1 MNTESPDA
9 KLAAERLRPDRCE
22 RALDR
27 MRAVTDK
34 MVAQACPRANHRQDQ
49 GQPKIAPGLPPGRPG
64 QGNTSSHAVRG
75 IHEPACGRYRRVQ
88 PAGGAGDDRG

>member
-49 GQPKIAPGLPPGRPG
+49 GQPKIAPGLPPGRRS
-64 QGNTSSHAVRG
+64 QGHAGPNAGRGSHESER
-75 IHEPACGRYRRVQ
+75 GRYRRV
-88 PAGGAGDDRG
+88 